1 MKLLFD
7 QNLSPK
13 LVNWLADLYPGSSH
27 VLSLGLD
34 RASDQAIWEYA
45 RDHGY
50 AIVTKDADYD
60 DMGVVRGHPP
70 KVLWLLIGNCTTAQV
85 ETVLRQNHVRWL
97 KGSSKIRRW
106 ERSACGDWYAL
117 PREAREIQAV
127 QFAPGPTE

>member
-34 RASDQAIWEYA
+34 RASDEAIWEYA

-70 KVLWLLIGNCTTAQV
+70 KVRWLLIGNCTTAQV
-85 ETVLRQNHVRWL
+85 EAVLRQNHSLVE
-97 KGSSKIRRW
+97 GF
-106 ERSACGDWYAL
+106 EQD
-117 PREAREIQAV
+117 
-127 QFAPGPTE
+127 PTMGTLCLR

>member
-34 RASDQAIWEYA
+34 RASDEAIWEYA

-50 AIVTKDADYD
+50 AIVTKDADLMLGD
-60 DMGVVRGHPP
+60 VQHVHPAFHEVLQVVHP
-70 KVLWLLIGNCTTAQV
+70 A
-85 ETVLRQNHVRWL
+85 VRT
-97 KGSSKIRRW
+97 SS
-106 ERSACGDWYAL
+106 L
-117 PREAREIQAV
+117 PL
-127 QFAPGPTE
+127 